1 MITGGR
7 NGFGFELAEVLQ
19 YDSKN
24 LYNEPEKMKSM
35 IYERSTHACTIFNS
49 ILHDGRP
56 ILLAAG
62 GWVGGSGG
70 NTAEMFDFTKEGS
83 SWQES
88 NLIFAFISSVV
99 IYFFKDVSDFQKS
112 LAKPWHLVQTCG
124 LLSTKIE

>member
-1 MITGGR
+1 MVDYS
-7 NGFGFELAEVLQ
+7 ESADVLQ
-19 YDSKN
+19 YDSNN

-35 IYERSTHACTIFNS
+35 IYARIEHACTIFNS

-56 ILLAAG
+56 ILLAA
-62 GWVGGSGG
+62 GGSGG

-99 IYFFKDVSDFQKS
+99 LHFCQRNIRFS
-112 LAKPWHLVQTCG
+112 
-124 LLSTKIE
+124 KILN